1 MAYPSFH
8 VGGTNG
14 KGSTVA
20 SLDALLSSSGMRV
33 GRYTSPH
40 LVDFRERIV
49 VGGEAI
55 SESQVVN
62 FVDYW
67 LPTIERTGATFF
79 EATTCLA
86 LSHFAEQEVD
96 IALIEVGLGGRLDAT
111 NVIRPLVSA
120 VTSIGLDHTEYLGS
134 TLEQIAFE
142 KAGIFKP
149 GVPAVIGERNPRI
162 AGELAAL
169 AEAAGAGVVIDVW
182 KERRPVLLDVGPSGT
197 TFCMSGPNAPVLHT
211 PLVGEHQMGN
221 TAVALTMLEVAG
233 GQYERAAELA
243 PDALGR
249 VELPGRFQRQGALI
263 FDVSHNLEGIE
274 ALCSNLRAAPPPRPV
289 VAVVAILRDKPWR
302 EMLDRLARLVD
313 GMVLTMPESAPPDR
327 IWSLADAHSFGASL
341 PVPVE
346 TQASFDAAL
355 DQAMSS
361 AATTLVTGSFHTVG
375 DAMARLQAS
384 PAAR

>member
-1 MAYPSFH
+1 M
-8 VGGTNG
+8 GGTNG

-20 SLDALLSSSGMRV
+20 SLDALLSTAGLRV

-49 VGGEAI
+49 AGGEPI
-55 SESQVVN
+55 SESRVVD

-86 LSHFAEQEVD
+86 LSYFAEQEVD
-96 IALIEVGLGGRLDAT
+96 VAIIEVGLGGRLDAT
-111 NVIRPLVSA
+111 NVIHPLVSA
-120 VTSIGLDHTEYLGS
+120 VTSIGLDHTEYLGP

-149 GVPAVIGERNPRI
+149 GVPAVIGERNPHI
-162 AGELAAL
+162 AAELTAL
-169 AEAAGAGVVIDVW
+169 AEAAGARIVIDVW
-182 KERRPVLLDVGPSGT
+182 QERRPMLLDVGAWGT
-197 TFCMSGPNAPVLHT
+197 TFKMSGPNAPVLHT
-211 PLVGEHQMGN
+211 PLVGEHQVGN

-233 GQYERAAELA
+233 QPYARAVELA
-243 PDALGR
+243 PEALR
-249 VELPGRFQRQGALI
+249 HVELPGRFQRQGALI
-263 FDVSHNLEGIE
+263 FDVSHNLEGVD
-274 ALCSNLRAAPPPRPV
+274 ALCANLMAAPPQRPL

-302 EMLDRLARLVD
+302 EMLDRLARHVD
-313 GMVLTMPESAPPDR
+313 GIVLTVPESAPPDR
-327 IWSLADAHSFGASL
+327 IWSLADAQSFAASL
-341 PVPVE
+341 SVPVQSE
-346 TQASFDAAL
+346 ASFDAAL
-355 DQAMSS
+355 DQAISA
-361 AATTLVTGSFHTVG
+361 AATTLVTGSFFTVG

>member
-1 MAYPSFH
+1 
-8 VGGTNG
+8 
-14 KGSTVA
+14 
-20 SLDALLSSSGMRV
+20 MRV

-40 LVDFRERIV
+40 LVDFRERISA
-49 VGGEAI
+49 GGELI
-55 SESQVVN
+55 SESQVVD
-62 FVDYW
+62 FVDHW

-96 IALIEVGLGGRLDAT
+96 VAIIEVGLGGRLDAT

-120 VTSIGLDHTEYLGS
+120 VTSIGLDHTEYLGP

-149 GVPAVIGERNPRI
+149 GVPAVIGERSPRI
-162 AGELAAL
+162 AAELAAI
-169 AEAAGAGVVIDVW
+169 AEAAGAGLVIDVW
-182 KERRPVLLDVGPSGT
+182 KERRPTLLDVGSSGT
-197 TFCMSGPNAPVLHT
+197 TFRMSGPGAPLLHT
-211 PLVGEHQMGN
+211 PLVGEHQAGN

-233 GQYERAAELA
+233 GPYARAAKLA
-243 PDALGR
+243 PEALSL

-263 FDVSHNLEGIE
+263 FDVSHNLEGVE
-274 ALCSNLRAAPPPRPV
+274 ALCANLLAAPPPRPL

-302 EMLDRLARLVD
+302 EMLDRLAGFVD
-313 GMVLTMPESAPPDR
+313 SIVLTMPESAPPDR
-327 IWSLADAHSFGASL
+327 IWSLSDAQAFATSL
-341 PVPVE
+341 PVPVQ

-355 DQAMSS
+355 EQAMSA
-361 AATTLVTGSFHTVG
+361 AATTLITGSFHTVG
-375 DAMARLQAS
+375 DAMARLQPS